1 MSDIAANID
10 RVRAGVRTAAERA
23 GRDAEQI
30 TLLAVSKG
38 QGVAAIVSA
47 WDAGIRHCGE
57 NYLQE
62 ALAKIGQLHRL
73 GIEWHF
79 TGPIQANKT
88 RAIAAQFAWVH
99 SVDRIRIA
107 ARLSAQRP
115 PALPPLNICLQVNID
130 GETSKAGVAPT
141 ALPELALAVAR
152 LPGLE
157 LRGLMAIPSPANTP
171 AQTLSA
177 YRRAAAL
184 LAELRARSP
193 RLARLD
199 TLSMGMSGDMALA
212 IAAGATIVRIGT
224 AIFGS
229 RPTAT
234 NR

>member
-1 MSDIAANID
+1 MSDIAASID
-10 RVRAGVRTAAERA
+10 QVWAGVRTAAARA
-23 GRDAEQI
+23 GRDADQI
-30 TLLAVSKG
+30 TVLAISKD
-38 QGVAAIVSA
+38 QDVAAITSA
-47 WDAGIRHCGE
+47 WDAGIRHFGE

-62 ALAKIGQLHRL
+62 ALAKIAQLHRL
-73 GIEWHF
+73 EIEWHF
-79 TGPIQANKT
+79 TGPVQANKT
-88 RAIAAQFAWVH
+88 RAIAALFAWVH
-99 SVDRIRIA
+99 SVDRIKIA
-107 ARLSAQRP
+107 TRLSAQRP
-115 PALPPLNICLQVNID
+115 PQLPPLNICLQVNID
-130 GETSKAGVAPT
+130 SEPSKTGVAPT
-141 ALPELALAVAR
+141 ALPELALAIAE
-152 LPGLE
+152 LPRLE

-177 YRRAAAL
+177 YLRVAAL

-229 RPTAT
+229 RSTAA